1 MINCYVTLCDE
12 MYLECSTE
20 KKGVPQSESELKL
33 YQQLKGVNKSK
44 LLTTKHP
51 GMDTFHDS
59 VTLSATSVT

>member
-1 MINCYVTLCDE
+1 
-12 MYLECSTE
+12 MYLERSPE